1 MSEEEIE
8 YGWKDFEK
16 FDTYEYSHEEEV
28 RMGMIEERNMTHSD
42 TIVLNGL
49 YLGLASQKGERISFE
64 KNEFYSQV
72 IPDDVIKYY
81 ERDDKIVIYAILK
94 RRVIYTY
101 GVVSH
106 MDMNKM
112 YMQTPLLPSSFQ
124 ATFGINDITYPK
136 LKKGSRVILRIGLY
150 PFIHVI
156 KEYGNVADRSRDDE
170 VIMDLYTEAFNFPTP
185 TWNGLEYHMYKRDH
199 EFNLYNK
206 HFQDLKHLHTFN
218 IDPAHSKDFDDAISI
233 DISRNRIYVH
243 IVDIC
248 QMESLGEEDRRATF
262 LGYTL
267 YLPNQNVPMLPRHL
281 ADDVYS
287 LIKGKDRQV
296 ITIEMEIDP
305 EEKDSIGQG
314 PKILNHWIYPS
325 VIQIKERY
333 DYENCF
339 EKNDSNILFLKDLTE
354 KYYRRYI
361 QIKHPQF
368 VIDETTGKTK
378 SIKFEDHSS
387 ISHLMVEILMI
398 MTNRLVTEHINKF
411 YEEKEMNIKCPERF
425 HKKCY
430 VEEVEAITEDENVN
444 QICMIQKYKM
454 AKYDEMESGHF
465 GLKLEHYTHFTS
477 PIRRYFDQII
487 HRMLNGFVYKD
498 FALKRC
504 LEHINRRE
512 VWNESLVRLYKDWKR
527 ADWILQQGPH
537 HNYHA
542 YVIHVAKHG
551 VKVYIMEL
559 GYDIFL
565 TLGMIMNNFFWSYHP
580 KTESLESETGI
591 KIQKGKKVYLQTER
605 VNYLTRDIVKWKL
618 IA

>member
-16 FDTYEYSHEEEV
+16 FDIYEYSREEEE

-42 TIVLNGL
+42 IIVMNGL
-49 YLGLASQKGERISFE
+49 YLGLASRKGERIAFE
-64 KNEFYSQV
+64 KNDFYKNV

-81 ERDDKIVIYAILK
+81 ERDDRIVIYAIIK
-94 RRVIYTY
+94 RRVIYTF

-106 MDMNKM
+106 MDLYKM
-112 YMQTPLLPSSFQ
+112 YLQTPLLPSSFQ
-124 ATFGINDITYPK
+124 ATLGIQQITYPK

-150 PFIHVI
+150 PPIHVI
-156 KEYGNVADRSRDDE
+156 KEYGNIADRSRDDE
-170 VIMDLYTEAFNFPTP
+170 VIMDLYSEAFNFPLP
-185 TWNGLEYHMYKRDH
+185 VWNGLEYHMYKRN
-199 EFNLYNK
+199 ENFSLYNK
-206 HFQDLKHLHTFN
+206 HFQDLKHLRTFN
-218 IDPAHSKDFDDAISI
+218 IDPISSKDFDDAISI
-233 DISRNRIYVH
+233 DRANRRIYVH

-248 QMESLGEEDRRATF
+248 QMESLGEEDKRAAF

-267 YLPNQNVPMLPRHL
+267 YLPNQNIPMLPRYL

-287 LIKGKDRQV
+287 LIKDKDRQV
-296 ITIEMEIDP
+296 ITIEMEID
-305 EEKDSIGQG
+305 EKEKDEVSLG
-314 PKILNHWIYPS
+314 PKIVNYWIYPS
-325 VIQIKERY
+325 VIRVKERY

-339 EKNDSNILFLKDLTE
+339 EKKDEDILFLKKLTE

-368 VIDETTGKTK
+368 VIDEITGKTK
-378 SIKFEDHSS
+378 YIHFEEHSS
-387 ISHLMVEILMI
+387 ISHLMVEMLMI
-398 MTNRLVTEHINKF
+398 MSNRLVTEHINRI
-411 YEEKEMNIKCPERF
+411 YEEKGINMKCPERF
-425 HKKCY
+425 HQKCY
-430 VEEVEAITEDENVN
+430 TEEVEEITEDENVN

-454 AKYDEMESGHF
+454 AKYDEIETGHF
-465 GLKLEHYTHFTS
+465 GLKLDHYTHFTS

-487 HRMLNGFVYKD
+487 HRMLNGFIYKN

-512 VWNESLVRLYKDWKR
+512 VWNESLVRLYQDWKR
-527 ADWILQQGPH
+527 ADWILQKGPQY
-537 HNYHA
+537 NYHA

-551 VKVYIMEL
+551 VKVYILEL

-565 TLGMIMNNFFWSYHP
+565 TLGMIMNNFFWSYHQ
-580 KTESLESETGI
+580 KTESLQSETGI
-591 KIQKGKKVYLQTER
+591 KIQKGKKVYLQTEK
-605 VNYLTRDIVKWKL
+605 VNYLLRDIVKWKL